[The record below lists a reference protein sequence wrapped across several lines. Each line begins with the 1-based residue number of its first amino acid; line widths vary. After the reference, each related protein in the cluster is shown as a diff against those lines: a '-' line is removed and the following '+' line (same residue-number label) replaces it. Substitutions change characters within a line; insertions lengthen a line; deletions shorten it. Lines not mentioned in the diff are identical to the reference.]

1 MTASRMAARVPRR
14 ASRILAAAAFAVAV
28 SVAGAAS
35 VLAAPVEAPRCY
47 NTGIPTHDMAGAY
60 VAPALSAAI
69 VVNACSGVEIA
80 WDNDSGR
87 HVALYG
93 AVERLAGGGF
103 IAKADVADG
112 GIFPNGA
119 NVIGIKP
126 AERGTIQ
133 LITTNGDGDI
143 TGVYPLTKVR

>member
-1 MTASRMAARVPRR
+1 MTSRQMAARIVRR
-14 ASRILAAAAFAVAV
+14 ISRILATTAFAVTV
-28 SVAGAAS
+28 SVTGAGS
-35 VLAAPVEAPRCY
+35 VHAAPVEVPRCY

-60 VAPALSAAI
+60 TAPALSAAI

-80 WDNDSGR
+80 WDNESGR
-87 HVALYG
+87 DIALYG
-93 AVERLAGGGF
+93 AVDRLPGGGF

-133 LITTNGDGDI
+133 LITTDGNGDI
-143 TGVYPLTKVR
+143 TGVYQLIKVR

>member
-1 MTASRMAARVPRR
+1 MTSHHMTFQITRR
-14 ASRILAAAAFAVAV
+14 ALTVSAAAAFAVMV

-35 VLAAPVEAPRCY
+35 VHAAPAEAPRCY
-47 NTGIPTHDMAGAY
+47 DTGVPTHDMAGAY
-60 VAPALSAAI
+60 VAPDLDAAI
-69 VVNACSGVEIA
+69 VVNACGGTEIA
-80 WDNDSGR
+80 WDNQSGR

-93 AVERLAGGGF
+93 AVDRLPGGGF

-112 GIFPNGA
+112 GIFPNSA

-133 LITTNGDGDI
+133 LITTDGNGNI
-143 TGVYPLTKVR
+143 NGVYQLIKVR